1 MQIIVELSVN
11 TSFAFSIRNTAP
23 QRPFLSLTSDVSSS
37 CDHIRRFRAYKITAF
52 TRQNHATQYLCHGRH
67 PAT

>member
-23 QRPFLSLTSDVSSS
+23 QRPFLSLTSDGSPFH
-37 CDHIRRFRAYKITAF
+37 DHMRRSRADKATAPMQ
-52 TRQNHATQYLCHGRH
+52 QNHATQYLCHGRH